1 MENSKV
7 KDSVFGNVGTMISFR
22 VGADD
27 ADFLEKEFGP
37 EFTAQ
42 DLVNLPNY
50 HIYLKLMIDGVTSR
64 PFSAVTLPPIKADKT
79 LGVKDKIVE
88 SSREL
93 YTRKREDIE
102 NEINKWSDTLQTGD
116 GEEKFKAECSVCQKS
131 FFVPFEPQ
139 KGRPLY
145 CRECLAK
152 IKEGKLEVP
161 KNYSNSRQPK
171 KSKEN
176 NLNKTGSNE
185 IDSKKEIKNNDKN
198 KPREIQLDKKED
210 EQKTD
215 HNKQDGL
222 SLRDLLKKVERGEIE
237 EVEQV
242 SEKTPAK
249 ETISLSSLKNK
260 KDIKEKKEIP
270 AKEAT
275 EEKKDS
281 LRDAFARIMFT
292 SSKSKDEELE
302 KEDGEIKS
310 NQGENSRGERVDFR
324 ENTTDRD
331 GLFKKSQPE
340 LEVKTS
346 TKRTE
351 EESNKVSGR
360 ETSPIDTK
368 EKINK
373 DKEKQD
379 DSWQKPKVKKEVP
392 EDVLRRVLE

>member
-1 MENSKV
+1 
-7 KDSVFGNVGTMISFR
+7 
-22 VGADD
+22 
-27 ADFLEKEFGP
+27 
-37 EFTAQ
+37 
-42 DLVNLPNY
+42 
-50 HIYLKLMIDGVTSR
+50 
-64 PFSAVTLPPIKADKT
+64 
-79 LGVKDKIVE
+79 
-88 SSREL
+88 
-93 YTRKREDIE
+93 
-102 NEINKWSDTLQTGD
+102 
-116 GEEKFKAECSVCQKS
+116 
-131 FFVPFEPQ
+131 
-139 KGRPLY
+139 
-145 CRECLAK
+145 LAK

>member
-1 MENSKV
+1 
-7 KDSVFGNVGTMISFR
+7 G
-22 VGADD
+22 
-27 ADFLEKEFGP
+27 
-37 EFTAQ
+37 
-42 DLVNLPNY
+42 
-50 HIYLKLMIDGVTSR
+50 
-64 PFSAVTLPPIKADKT
+64 
-79 LGVKDKIVE
+79 
-88 SSREL
+88 
-93 YTRKREDIE
+93 
-102 NEINKWSDTLQTGD
+102 
-116 GEEKFKAECSVCQKS
+116 
-131 FFVPFEPQ
+131 
-139 KGRPLY
+139 
-145 CRECLAK
+145 
-152 IKEGKLEVP
+152 
-161 KNYSNSRQPK
+161 
-171 KSKEN
+171 
-176 NLNKTGSNE
+176 
-185 IDSKKEIKNNDKN
+185 EIK
-198 KPREIQLDKKED
+198 
-210 EQKTD
+210 
-215 HNKQDGL
+215 
-222 SLRDLLKKVERGEIE
+222 

-270 AKEAT
+270 TKEAT

-292 SSKSKDEELE
+292 SSKSKDEETE
-302 KEDGEIKS
+302 KEDEKIEL
-310 NQGENSRGERVDFR
+310 NQGENRRGERVDFR
-324 ENTTDRD
+324 ENITDKN